1 MNIIKN
7 VFNHR
12 YLNLKKLNI
21 FLFFGIAFFIP
32 LLKTFQIIFFDDT
45 YIIRS
50 MGFIIILFTISGI
63 IAGDYSVLKKKNVWI
78 KLTTVLLWLIP
89 FFHLLFLNSV
99 ETFWNKLEVKLSLIF
114 IPIIVLIAIEFKKE
128 IFYTFLKIFIIGG
141 IVAVIICLIISIYNF
156 YFLDNIRAFT
166 YQNLSYFHH
175 PSYFAMYLNFIV
187 GILYYHSINTIKSF
201 NINRPLTYILILLLT
216 FFIILLSSR
225 TGWVSNI
232 LITTLF
238 VIYSIKRKF
247 FNKINFGFLLAI
259 ILTFLIIFKTVP
271 SVKSRSNSLIN
282 YISHNIFET
291 EKGSSNF
298 SSSATRIIVWKC
310 SLELINQKI
319 IFGYGEGLSGV
330 ELNKL
335 YKNKGYEQLENK
347 NLNSHNQFLQCFLDH
362 GIIGGCI
369 IIFFTII
376 MLFKSLKTKDY
387 LYSLFLILITIN
399 FLTESMLE
407 TQSGVVFF
415 AVFNTLFFFQWVD
428 KNIS

>member
-7 VFNHR
+7 VFNYR

-32 LLKTFQIIFFDDT
+32 LLKTFRIIFFDDT

-63 IAGDYSVLKKKNVWI
+63 IAGDYSVFKKKNVWI
-78 KLTTVLLWLIP
+78 KLTTVLLWLIS

-99 ETFWNKLEVKLSLIF
+99 ETYWNKLEVKLSLIF
-114 IPIIVLIAIEFKKE
+114 IPIIVLIAIELKKK
-128 IFYTFLKIFIIGG
+128 IFYTFLKVFIIGG
-141 IVAVIICLIISIYNF
+141 VVAVIICLIISIYNF
-156 YFLDNIRAFT
+156 YFLDNIKAFT

-187 GILYYHSINTIKSF
+187 GILYYHLIIPIKSF

-216 FFIILLSSR
+216 FFIILLSSK
-225 TGWVSNI
+225 TGWISNI
-232 LITTLF
+232 LITFLF
-238 VIYSIKRKF
+238 MLFSFKNKS

-259 ILTFLIIFKTVP
+259 ILSFAIIFNTVP
-271 SVKSRSNSLIN
+271 SLKSRSNEFIN
-282 YISHNIFET
+282 FISQGVFEDQK
-291 EKGSSNF
+291 ESSHY
-298 SSSATRIIVWKC
+298 SSTTIRFIAWKC

-319 IFGYGEGLSGV
+319 IFGYGEGFSGV

-362 GIIGGCI
+362 GLIGGCI

-376 MLFKSLKTKDY
+376 MLSKSLKTKDY

>member
-1 MNIIKN
+1 MVN
-7 VFNHR
+7 
-12 YLNLKKLNI
+12 KKLNR

-32 LLKTFQIIFFDDT
+32 LLKKFQIQLFDNT
-45 YIIRS
+45 YIIRL
-50 MGFIIILFTISGI
+50 MGSIIILFTISGI
-63 IAGDYSVLKKKNVWI
+63 IAGNYSVFKKKNVWI
-78 KLTTVLLWLIP
+78 KLTTILLWLIP
-89 FFHLLFLNSV
+89 FFNLLFLNSV
-99 ETFWNKLEVKLSLIF
+99 ETYWNELEVKLSLIF
-114 IPIIVLIAIEFKKE
+114 IPIIVLIAVDLKIE
-128 IFYTFLKIFIIGG
+128 IFNAFLKVFILGG
-141 IVAVIICLIISIYNF
+141 IVAVTICFIISIYNF
-156 YFLDNIRAFT
+156 YFLDNIMAFT

-175 PSYFAMYLNFIV
+175 PSYLAMYLNFIV
-187 GILYYHSINTIKSF
+187 GILYYHSINPIKSF
-201 NINRPLTYILILLLT
+201 NINRPLTYILILLFT

-225 TGWVSNI
+225 TGWISNI

-238 VIYSIKRKF
+238 VIFSIKRKS

-259 ILTFLIIFKTVP
+259 ILIFTTIIKRVP
-271 SVKSRSNSLIN
+271 DVESRANSLIN

-291 EKGSSNF
+291 DKKTSSF
-298 SSSATRIIVWKC
+298 SSSATRTIAWKC
-310 SLELINQKI
+310 SLELISEKI

-335 YKNKGYEQLENK
+335 YKNKDYKQLENK

-362 GIIGGCI
+362 GLIGGCI